1 MAPMPFSRTAL
12 LVTASVALLA
22 SGCRTPGKDVPSYST
37 REKMAQSQPV
47 ANSSLG
53 VGDVLEVRVYQEPD
67 LSGAFRVATEGTIDY
82 PFCGRIRVAG
92 LSSSALV
99 DLLTSCLKNGYLKR
113 PQVTVFLKEYNS
125 QKVFVFGE
133 VQKPGTFAFEPQM
146 TIIQAITLAN
156 GFTKS
161 AAKDSVI
168 VTRLII
174 DEKTLQSEERKVKVP
189 VESIGEGREKNFFM
203 QPGDIVYVPE
213 SFL

>member
-1 MAPMPFSRTAL
+1 MVVSRLCLVVAAALTAVL
-12 LVTASVALLA
+12 LGSA
-22 SGCRTPGKDVPSYST
+22 CRTPGRDIPTYSS
-37 REKMAQSQPV
+37 RDPMAHASPT
-47 ANSSLG
+47 ASASLG
-53 VGDVLEVRVYQEPD
+53 VGDVVEIRVYQEAD
-67 LSGAFRVATEGTIDY
+67 LSGAFRIATDGTVDY
-82 PFCGRIRVAG
+82 PFCGRVKVAG
-92 LSSSALV
+92 LSSGALV
-99 DLLTSCLKNGYLKR
+99 DLLTDCLKDGYLKR

-133 VQKPGTFAFEPQM
+133 VQKPGTFAYEPAM

-168 VTRLII
+168 VSRVIVN
-174 DEKTLQSEERKVKVP
+174 ESTLKSEERKVRVP
-189 VESIGEGREKNFFM
+189 VESIGEGREKNFLV

>member
-1 MAPMPFSRTAL
+1 MPAMRPAI
-12 LVTASVALLA
+12 LVAASVVAALA
-22 SGCRTPGKDVPSYST
+22 SSCRTPGRDVPSYSS
-37 REKMAQSQPV
+37 RDQMAQSAP
-47 ANSSLG
+47 AASSTLG

-82 PFCGRIRVAG
+82 PFCGRIKVTG
-92 LSSSALV
+92 LTSSALV
-99 DLLTSCLKNGYLKR
+99 DLLTGCLKNGYLKR

-125 QKVFVFGE
+125 QKIFVFGE
-133 VQKPGTFAFEPQM
+133 VQKPGTFAFEPSM

-156 GFTKS
+156 GFSKL

-168 VTRLII
+168 VTRVVI
-174 DEKTLQSEERKVKVP
+174 DEKTQKGEERKVKVP
-189 VESIGEGREKNFFM
+189 VESIGEGREKNFLM